1 MKNEKAL
8 AMLRCG
14 IRETNCEIK
23 KDLYET
29 AIAAIEKQI
38 PKKPN
43 KKELTEQQIASRMF
57 MFAEHYYCTCGHP
70 VSKGQPACD
79 KCGQLLDWRN
89 DDE

>member
-1 MKNEKAL
+1 MTNEEAKEMFKAGIS
-8 AMLRCG
+8 ATECG
-14 IRETNCEIK
+14 IK
-23 KDLYET
+23 KNLYKT
-29 AIAAIEKQI
+29 AIAALEKQI

-70 VSKGQPACD
+70 VLIGQPACD
-79 KCGQLLDWRN
+79 KCGQRLDWGN